1 MRLFFMAAP
10 SVTVVVTAVLAWTA
24 EGAAAPFQPVS
35 STGAGT
41 SPGGNTKGGT
51 FLPGH
56 DARLRGK
63 LMRKEIRGTAA
74 QRSWFKK
81 AHG

>member
-1 MRLFFMAAP
+1 MPKSKSER
-10 SVTVVVTAVLAWTA
+10 
-24 EGAAAPFQPVS
+24 PVCLCGCGS
-35 STGAGT
+35 R
-41 SPGGNTKGGT
+41 TKGGT
-51 FLPGH
+51 FLPGR

-63 LMRKEIRGTAA
+63 LIRKEIRGTSA

>member
-1 MRLFFMAAP
+1 MAT
-10 SVTVVVTAVLAWTA
+10 SKRDR
-24 EGAAAPFQPVS
+24 PVCLC
-35 STGAGT
+35 GCRGH
-41 SPGGNTKGGT
+41 TKGGT

-63 LMRKEIRGTAA
+63 LIRKEIRGTSA
-74 QRSWFKK
+74 QRAWFKK

>member
-1 MRLFFMAAP
+1 MAK
-10 SVTVVVTAVLAWTA
+10 SKRDH
-24 EGAAAPFQPVS
+24 PVCLC
-35 STGAGT
+35 GCGDR
-41 SPGGNTKGGT
+41 TKGGT

-63 LMRKEIRGTAA
+63 LIRNEIRGTSA

-81 AHG
+81 VHS

>member
-1 MRLFFMAAP
+1 MAKAK
-10 SVTVVVTAVLAWTA
+10 SDT
-24 EGAAAPFQPVS
+24 PVCLC
-35 STGAGT
+35 GCGDR
-41 SPGGNTKGGT
+41 TKGGT

-63 LMRKEIRGTAA
+63 LIRKEIRGTAA
-74 QRSWFKK
+74 PRSWLKK